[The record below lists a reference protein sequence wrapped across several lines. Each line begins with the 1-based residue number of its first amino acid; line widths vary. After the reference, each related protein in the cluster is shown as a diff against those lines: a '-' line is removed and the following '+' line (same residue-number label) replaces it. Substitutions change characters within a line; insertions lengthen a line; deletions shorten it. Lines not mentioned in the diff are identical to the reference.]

1 MHQMHA
7 SFRTVAIILA
17 VLYILFKCASFI
29 RNYTIARRSGF
40 PVYISPVLSKSA
52 VWLILGPTFQ
62 LQFEK
67 YLPEWIYYRLDFIIR
82 GWEIR
87 WREKMH
93 RRPGKAFVV
102 VTPDECSLW

>member
-1 MHQMHA
+1 MDA
-7 SFRTVAIILA
+7 SFRTVAITLA
-17 VLYILFKCASFI
+17 VLYVLFKCACFI

-52 VWLILGPTFQ
+52 AWLILGPTFQ

-67 YLPEWIYYRLDFIIR
+67 YLPEWIYGRLDFIIS
-82 GWEIR
+82 GWEVR
-87 WREKMH
+87 WKGRMH
-93 RRPGKAFVV
+93 RRPGKTFVV